1 MPGEGCVVGKPI
13 RKVLLLAVLALAP
26 PAWEPAS
33 ACSLVEEYVRPSDFE
48 LVQIADAV
56 VVATARGAGRS
67 EGAVGTVRFE
77 VGERLKG
84 GAAPQVEVYGDEPP
98 SRQPGAILV
107 GYRPEGHQGV
117 CDMRMFRTG
126 HRYLLFLERMPD
138 GRMRAEHAFSRADED
153 YSGRRDPWV
162 AMIRRYAALQAKAPP
177 MEQIA
182 ILERMLETG
191 RDSSGAPVSREE
203 ASGITEHL
211 ASLSPYKPTPYLLSA
226 FAALEGGD
234 PRARAGPSS
243 APGPE
248 AAARQLLAQER
259 SYGHDALGEARRRI
273 LVALVN
279 GDHPDA
285 RPLFERLAAATPPDP
300 STAGLVVR
308 YFAQNGAYGRAFA
321 WIETR
326 LMAALPLLDARAA
339 KRLIGDVAKAQ
350 GGDEGS
356 ERWRSDPHAAAA
368 WPELALSLYWYQVRR
383 SGADDAIG
391 FGDAIRALSYPGPR
405 ARPPLTLAL
414 AHDYAGGVAEWA
426 VAELRDAAKRRA
438 WEALPAKEREGAED
452 PALLPLRVLLAG
464 WTADNAKVVREL
476 YCQSEARRLLLIDTL
491 GEEAGTLYGAMLA
504 DMAASDLSAEAR
516 DRLAH
521 ATLKYAAREGRMI
534 DAGDVEKGLL
544 PRIVAR
550 ERVPGAAMT
559 CPAPPR

>member
-1 MPGEGCVVGKPI
+1 MGKPI

-26 PAWEPAS
+26 PAWAPAS

-48 LVQIADAV
+48 LVQLADAV

-84 GAAPQVEVYGDEPP
+84 GADAQVEVYGDEPP
-98 SRQPGAILV
+98 SPQPGAILV

-138 GRMRAEHAFSRADED
+138 GHMRAEHAFSRADED

-162 AMIRRYAALQAKAPP
+162 GMIRRYAALQAKAPP

-182 ILERMLETG
+182 VLERMLETG
-191 RDSSGAPVSREE
+191 RDSSGARLSREE
-203 ASGITEHL
+203 ATGITEHL
-211 ASLSPYKPTPYLLSA
+211 ASLSPFKPTPYLLA
-226 FAALEGGD
+226 AYAALEGA
-234 PRARAGPSS
+234 PAPSGPAP

-248 AAARQLLAQER
+248 AAARQLLARER
-259 SYGHDALGEARRRI
+259 SYGHDALREARRLI

-279 GDHPDA
+279 GDHPEA
-285 RPLFERLAAATPPDP
+285 RPLFERLAAATPGDP

-308 YFAQNGAYGRAFA
+308 YFAKNGAYGRAFA

-326 LMAALPLLDARAA
+326 LMATLPLLDARAA

-383 SGADDAIG
+383 FGADEAIVSA
-391 FGDAIRALSYPGPR
+391 DAIRALPYAGPR

-414 AHDYAGGVAEWA
+414 AHDYADGVAEWA

-438 WEALPAKEREGAED
+438 WEALPAKEREGED
-452 PALLPLRVLLAG
+452 PASLPLRVLLAG
-464 WTADNAKVVREL
+464 WTADNANVVGEL
-476 YCQSEARRLLLIDTL
+476 FCQSEARRLLLIDTL

-521 ATLKYAAREGRMI
+521 ATLKYAARERRMI

-559 CPAPPR
+559 CPSPPR

>member
-1 MPGEGCVVGKPI
+1 VGKPI

-26 PAWEPAS
+26 AAWEPAS
-33 ACSLVEEYVRPSDFE
+33 ACSLVEEYVRPTDFE

-67 EGAVGTVRFE
+67 DGAVGTVRFE

-84 GAAPQVEVYGDEPP
+84 GTAADVEVYGDEPP
-98 SRQPGAILV
+98 SRQPGVILV

-117 CDMRMFRTG
+117 CDMRTFRTG

-138 GRMRAEHAFSRADED
+138 GHMRAEHAFSRADED

-162 AMIRRYAALQAKAPP
+162 AMIRRYAALQAKAPA

-182 ILERMLETG
+182 ILQRMLKTG
-191 RDSSGAPVSREE
+191 RDSSGARLSREG
-203 ASGITEHL
+203 ATGITEHL
-211 ASLSPYKPTPYLLSA
+211 ASLSPYKPTPYLLA
-226 FAALEGGD
+226 AYAALGGAD
-234 PRARAGPSS
+234 PRAPAGPSP

-248 AAARQLLAQER
+248 AAALQLLAQER

-308 YFAQNGAYGRAFA
+308 YFARNGAYGRAFA

-326 LMAALPLLDARAA
+326 LMATLPLLDAWAA

-350 GGDEGS
+350 EGGDEGS
-356 ERWRSDPHAAAA
+356 ERWRGDPHAAAA
-368 WPELALSLYWYQVRR
+368 WPELALALYWYQVRR
-383 SGADDAIG
+383 FGADDAIV
-391 FGDAIRALSYPGPR
+391 FADAIRALPYAGPR

-414 AHDYAGGVAEWA
+414 AHDYADGVAEWA
-426 VAELRDAAKRRA
+426 VAELRDGAKRRA
-438 WEALPAKEREGAED
+438 WEALPAKEREGEED

-476 YCQSEARRLLLIDTL
+476 FCQSEARRLLLIDTL

-516 DRLAH
+516 DLLAH
-521 ATLKYAAREGRMI
+521 ATLKYAARERRMI
-534 DAGDVEKGLL
+534 DAGDVEKELL

-550 ERVPGAAMT
+550 ERVPGVAMT